1 FMLDMTKPTLT
12 SIQAQLEAFAKARD
26 WDQYHSPK
34 NIAMALSVEAAELV
48 EIFQWKTEAESA
60 ALNEQDQLAARHEI
74 ADVLLYLLTISR
86 VLEIDILQA
95 AQEKLQLNAQKYP
108 VQKSKG
114 NAKKYDRLDG

>member
-1 FMLDMTKPTLT
+1 MTKPTLT

>member
-1 FMLDMTKPTLT
+1 MTTPTLT
-12 SIQAQLEAFAKARD
+12 AIQTQLEAFAKARD

-60 ALNEQDQLAARHEI
+60 ALNEQDRLAASHEI

-86 VLEIDILQA
+86 VLDIDILQA
-95 AQEKLQLNAQKYP
+95 AQDKLDLNAQKYP
-108 VQKSKG
+108 VHKSKG
-114 NAKKYDRLDG
+114 NAKKYDQLDD